1 MTNDIL
7 QGPLAGK
14 IIRFAL
20 PVAFTIICEQLVNNT
35 DVLLLGNFVGSDA
48 MAAVGNDTPVIA
60 VLITLLF
67 GLSMGTNVI
76 MAQAVGAKDR
86 KAMGN
91 IVRTSIPF
99 AFLIGALF
107 TLIGELAME
116 PLIAVM
122 GVPPTVADDA
132 ALYLHIYFIALPFLS
147 LYNFE
152 AALLRAVGDSQ
163 SSLYALMLT
172 AVVNGA
178 LDYAAIMM
186 GWGIAGVV
194 WATVFAYA
202 MDAAILFVV
211 ITRKKEIP
219 SFKMSLSF
227 DGTSLKRIIRIGL
240 PAGLQG
246 MVFAISNMVVQ
257 VAINS
262 LGPEVMA
269 ASSAAFVI
277 EINVYAVVNGFGQ
290 AATTFVGQ
298 SFGARDLKRS
308 FLVTKKTMLTGCTV
322 TTILCLTIGLF
333 AEPIL
338 KLFTSDPEIIYYG
351 VIRIY
356 FATVLQILEE
366 LVEIFSGSLRG
377 YGYSLP
383 PALVAF
389 FSICGIRLL
398 WIFTVFQNSPS
409 FINIVLCYPLSWLI
423 TGIIL
428 FFVYRNIQKILI
440 RSYGSYMNG

>member
-1 MTNDIL
+1 MTIEKRGSGL
-7 QGPLAGK
+7 SAK
-14 IIRFAL
+14 IIHFAL
-20 PVAFTIICEQLVNNT
+20 PVALTIICEQLVNST
-35 DVLLLGNFVGSDA
+35 DTLLLGKFVGAEA

-60 VLITLLF
+60 LLITLLF
-67 GLSMGTNVI
+67 GLSMGTNVV
-76 MAQAVGAKDR
+76 MAQAVGGKDR
-86 KAMGN
+86 KTMEK
-91 IVRTSIPF
+91 IVKTSLPF
-99 AFLIGALF
+99 SFLIGAVLA
-107 TLIGELAME
+107 LIGEMMMK
-116 PLIAVM
+116 PLISSM
-122 GVPPTVADDA
+122 GVPLSVADDA
-132 ALYLHIYFIALPFLS
+132 TLYLHLYFIALPFLS

-152 AALLRAVGDSQ
+152 AALLRAAGDSQ
-163 SSLYALMLT
+163 SPLYALMFT
-172 AVVNGA
+172 AVLNVF
-178 LDYAAIMM
+178 LDLAAIMT
-186 GWGIAGVV
+186 GLGIAGVV
-194 WATVFAYA
+194 GATVFAYF
-202 MDAAILFVV
+202 MDTAILFVLLR
-211 ITRKKEIP
+211 RKEKIP
-219 SFKMSLSF
+219 SFTLTLSIDF
-227 DGTSLKRIIRIGL
+227 HTLKRIIKIGL

-246 MVFAISNMVVQ
+246 MVFAISNLIIQ
-257 VAINS
+257 SAINS
-262 LGPEVMA
+262 LGPEAMA
-269 ASSAAFVI
+269 ASSAAFVV
-277 EINVYAVVNGFGQ
+277 EITAYAFVNGFGQ

-298 SFGARDLKRS
+298 SFGARNLERS

-366 LVEIFSGSLRG
+366 VVEIFSGSLRG